1 MTGFSQR
8 AQVSGGSSV
17 VGALRAYLDNAVAVV
32 EEAVQEEQDD
42 FVARQ
47 RDRAQGDDRWSALAD
62 QIHSWEDEDG
72 NFAHGVRGD
81 DQAVTNAG
89 LAEFGDQRNPPSPLI
104 RMGVM
109 TDVSDIRWRLT
120 DTFRRRGF

>member
-1 MTGFSQR
+1 MSGFSQR

-17 VGALRAYLDNAVAVV
+17 VDALRAYLDNAVAMV
-32 EEAVQEEQDD
+32 EEAVQDEQDD
-42 FVARQ
+42 LVARQ
-47 RDRAQGDDRWSALAD
+47 RGRAQGDDRWSALAD

-81 DQAVTNAG
+81 DQAVTAAG
-89 LAEFGDQRNPPSPLI
+89 LLEFGDERNPPSPLI

-109 TDVSDIRWRLT
+109 SDVSNMRWRLT
-120 DTFRRRGF
+120 DTFRRRGY